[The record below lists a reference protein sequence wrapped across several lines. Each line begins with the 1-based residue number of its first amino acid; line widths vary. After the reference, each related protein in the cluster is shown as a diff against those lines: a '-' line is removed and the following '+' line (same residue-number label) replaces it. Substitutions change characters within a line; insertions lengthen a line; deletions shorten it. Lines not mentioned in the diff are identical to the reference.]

1 MIAAY
6 LGDEKFKSGVRLH
19 LKRHAYGNA
28 SSEQFFQSI
37 ADAARDPK
45 VLAALTSFVDQQ
57 GVPVIDVRRDGGTLT
72 AVQARYAFLGSKPA
86 PLQWTIPFCVRI
98 DAGKQCTLMD
108 AKTAKLTIA
117 AGRVLMPNVGGTGY
131 YRFDMAPADW
141 QALIASSATLSPGE
155 AIATTDSLWASF
167 RAGKAPAKWLI
178 AEARAM
184 ATNPDAAASVDPGD
198 RISGWRSRGLIA
210 SASLPAYRSLMAS
223 IYTPQ
228 LIKLGFNPTV
238 GAYATDDPGRQNLR
252 HRLVGLVADDARDTA
267 VRAKLKDAASRYLGG
282 NANALD
288 PGFLSDGLTVLAAD
302 GGLPVARMLVER
314 GLSSEDATLR
324 SSALSAAASSGHA
337 DVAKY
342 LLSLDDKRLRGFD
355 RLQLIFGIVRT
366 VETRDLGTD
375 WVLANYD
382 RLVAGANGIFITS
395 RLPSAFA
402 SQCGVVRAA
411 SIDAKVGPTVRKA
424 NVGLLAYQR
433 ALESIRLCGALRDV
447 KLAEIAA
454 ALTNGS

>member
-6 LGDEKFKSGVRLH
+6 LGDDKFKAGVRLH

-108 AKTAKLTIA
+108 AKTAKLTIP

-141 QALIASSATLSPGE
+141 QALIASSATLSPSE

-184 ATNPDAAASVDPGD
+184 AANPDAAASVDPGD

-210 SASLPAYRSLMAS
+210 PASLPAYRLLMAS

-228 LIKLGFNPTV
+228 LIKLGFDPTV
-238 GAYATDDPGRQNLR
+238 GAHATDDPGRQNLR

-424 NVGLLAYQR
+424 NVGVLAYQR